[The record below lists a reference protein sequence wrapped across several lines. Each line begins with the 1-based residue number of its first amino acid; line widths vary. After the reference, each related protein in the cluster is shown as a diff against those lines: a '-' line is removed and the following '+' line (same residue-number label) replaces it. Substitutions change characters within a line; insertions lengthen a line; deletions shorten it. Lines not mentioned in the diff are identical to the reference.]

1 MGKIFSYILRML
13 SFLFISSV
21 LKRKINEM
29 DDKEVKSTL
38 QQMKA
43 NSDKLAASIKKYC
56 DDYPDDEITTS
67 PGSWSNLVNI
77 RLEQSKLGLMIN
89 GC

>member
-1 MGKIFSYILRML
+1 MGKIFSYLLRML

-56 DDYPDDEITTS
+56 DDYPDDEICK
-67 PGSWSNLVNI
+67 PGF
-77 RLEQSKLGLMIN
+77 LEQPSKYQGYKAN
-89 GC
+89 WD

>member
-1 MGKIFSYILRML
+1 MDE
-13 SFLFISSV
+13 
-21 LKRKINEM
+21 RKIYTEGVFGFLLKLFSFSRMKKEINNSIKHM

-56 DDYPDDEITTS
+56 DDYPDDEICK
-67 PGSWSNLVNI
+67 PGF
-77 RLEQSKLGLMIN
+77 LEQPSKYQGYKAN
-89 GC
+89 WD

>member
-1 MGKIFSYILRML
+1 MGKIFSYLLRML

-38 QQMKA
+38 QQIRDNNAKM
-43 NSDKLAASIKKYC
+43 AATLKRYC
-56 DDYPDDEITTS
+56 DDYPDDEICK
-67 PGSWSNLVNI
+67 PG
-77 RLEQSKLGLMIN
+77 RLDEPSKNQGFKAN
-89 GC
+89 WD